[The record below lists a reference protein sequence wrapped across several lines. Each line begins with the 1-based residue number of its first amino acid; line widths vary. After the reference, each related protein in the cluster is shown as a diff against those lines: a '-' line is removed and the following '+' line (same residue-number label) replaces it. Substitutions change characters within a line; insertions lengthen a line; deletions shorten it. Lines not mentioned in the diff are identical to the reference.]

1 MIGEEIYEQISSMLG
16 ECYLD
21 EDSRERLVKYIE
33 SLRDSQCQ
41 TIDNVK
47 SEITISMDEYK
58 ELLIIKGRYEEL
70 NSRTLIPQ
78 TRYPYTRVTY
88 RSSDEENTSVNDRVE
103 PESK

>member
-1 MIGEEIYEQISSMLG
+1 MIGEEIYKQISSAFG
-16 ECYLD
+16 EYYLD

-41 TIDNVK
+41 TVDDVK
-47 SEITISMDEYK
+47 PEITISMDEYK

-78 TRYPYTRVTY
+78 IRYPYTGVTY
-88 RSSDEENTSVNDRVE
+88 RSFDEENASCDDRVE

>member
-1 MIGEEIYEQISSMLG
+1 MIGEEIYEQISTMVG

-41 TIDNVK
+41 TVDNVK
-47 SEITISMDEYK
+47 PEITISMDEYK

-78 TRYPYTRVTY
+78 TIYPYTRVTY
-88 RSSDEENTSVNDRVE
+88 RSSDEENTSCDDRVE
-103 PESK
+103 PESR

>member
-1 MIGEEIYEQISSMLG
+1 MIGEEIYEQIRGMLG

-21 EDSRERLVKYIE
+21 EDSREKLVKYIE

-41 TIDNVK
+41 TVDNVK
-47 SEITISMDEYK
+47 PEITISMDEYK

-78 TRYPYTRVTY
+78 TIYPYTRVTY
-88 RSSDEENTSVNDRVE
+88 RSSDEEDRSYDDKAE
-103 PESK
+103 PESR